1 MREIKLAGKTKN
13 EHYVPQCY
21 LKRWKNEKGKI
32 VVYDKELNN
41 TRYNS
46 IADVACKRYYYDI
59 DSECLSTLQADLLKR
74 IGIDP
79 ESDSQFIE
87 HFLGEHVEN
96 LFSELLNQIISK
108 AEHATPWYEK
118 NCYFI
123 SEMDKVNFAICLAF
137 QYIRTDSVRKA
148 VADSS
153 DCLHQVLKEIDV
165 THDVIDKYII
175 KQGEEK
181 NIHGN
186 MLLDVEQIMELAE
199 GFHNLIWILG
209 INRTGIPFY
218 TSDSPIG
225 TVPHVNHPFMS
236 MAGIRSE
243 GVEVFFP
250 LSPMHVLLMYEGS
263 YHKNLISYERKYL
276 SFTQKERI
284 EYYNSVSIF
293 ESDRNIF
300 SCNGDF
306 NMVEKLRQG
315 NPEAFECPRVQ
326 ITWNGKEYRPTRYK
340 N

>member
-1 MREIKLAGKTKN
+1 
-13 EHYVPQCY
+13 
-21 LKRWKNEKGKI
+21 
-32 VVYDKELNN
+32 
-41 TRYNS
+41 
-46 IADVACKRYYYDI
+46 
-59 DSECLSTLQADLLKR
+59 
-74 IGIDP
+74 
-79 ESDSQFIE
+79 
-87 HFLGEHVEN
+87 
-96 LFSELLNQIISK
+96 
-108 AEHATPWYEK
+108 
-118 NCYFI
+118 
-123 SEMDKVNFAICLAF
+123 MDKVNFAICLAF

-263 YHKNLISYERKYL
+263 YHKTSYHMRE
-276 SFTQKERI
+276 
-284 EYYNSVSIF
+284 
-293 ESDRNIF
+293 NIY
-300 SCNGDF
+300 
-306 NMVEKLRQG
+306 
-315 NPEAFECPRVQ
+315 P
-326 ITWNGKEYRPTRYK
+326 
-340 N
+340 

>member
-13 EHYVPQCY
+13 EHYVLQCY

-87 HFLGEHVEN
+87 HFLGGHVEN

-218 TSDSPIG
+218 TSDSPI
-225 TVPHVNHPFMS
+225 
-236 MAGIRSE
+236 
-243 GVEVFFP
+243 
-250 LSPMHVLLMYEGS
+250 
-263 YHKNLISYERKYL
+263 
-276 SFTQKERI
+276 
-284 EYYNSVSIF
+284 
-293 ESDRNIF
+293 
-300 SCNGDF
+300 
-306 NMVEKLRQG
+306 
-315 NPEAFECPRVQ
+315 
-326 ITWNGKEYRPTRYK
+326 
-340 N
+340 